1 MIDLINK
8 PVANRR
14 TRPTWATDDKQ
25 LMEKCV
31 GPDAMRRFKIAQMY
45 WRQGMTAR
53 DIATTLDMTP
63 NAVEVVIHRLTKA

>member
-1 MIDLINK
+1 MIDLIHK

-14 TRPTWATDDKQ
+14 IRPAWATNDKQ

-45 WRQGMTAR
+45 WRQGMTAK
-53 DIATTLDMTP
+53 DIATVLDMSV
-63 NAVEVVIHRLTKA
+63 NAVEVILHRLTRT